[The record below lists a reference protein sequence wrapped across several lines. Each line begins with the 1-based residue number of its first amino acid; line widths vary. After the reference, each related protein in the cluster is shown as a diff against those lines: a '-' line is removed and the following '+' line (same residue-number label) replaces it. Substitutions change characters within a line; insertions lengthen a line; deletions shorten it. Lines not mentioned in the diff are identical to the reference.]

1 MKVEPMTIGIL
12 YPGEMGAVL
21 ASVLRASGVRVATT
35 LGGRSGQTV
44 RRGRHSNIEALPSF
58 RELVRQSNVVLSVV
72 SPAAAQDVSDLYRE
86 VADLAPQGALYV
98 DLNSV
103 RPELAVSLSEEFAE
117 TNVGFVDGSI
127 NGLAKNLTSGGT
139 LFLSGS
145 RASEVEELF
154 KSHLRVKLLG
164 DDIGRASGMKM
175 LLAGVSKGMC
185 GLFAELALQARR
197 QGMLDELLSET
208 SQIYPG
214 IAALTNRMLP
224 TYAQHAARRATE
236 MQELEQTARSA
247 GLEPCVIAGVREF
260 HELVAAATAEFARDD
275 DKPTPDLAELIER
288 LDAAGLLSPLREG
301 RA

>member
-1 MKVEPMTIGIL
+1 MNVDAMTIGIL

-21 ASVLRASGVRVATT
+21 ASVLRAGGLRVVTT

-44 RRGRHSNIEALPSF
+44 RRCHHTGIESLASF

-72 SPAAAQDVSDLYRE
+72 SPAAAQDVADLYRE

-98 DLNSV
+98 DLNSI
-103 RPELAVSLSEEFAE
+103 RPELAVSLSDEFAD
-117 TNVGFVDGSI
+117 TNVDFVDGSI
-127 NGLAKNLTSGGT
+127 NGLAKHLTTSGT

-145 RASEVEELF
+145 RANEVAELF
-154 KSHLRVKLLG
+154 NAHLRVKLLG
-164 DDIGRASGMKM
+164 SEVGRASSMKM
-175 LLAGVSKGMC
+175 LLAGVSKGVC
-185 GLFAELALQARR
+185 ALFAELSLQAHR
-197 QGMLDELLSET
+197 QGMLDELLAET
-208 SQIYPG
+208 SHIYPD

-247 GLEPCVIAGVREF
+247 GSEPCVIAAVREF
-260 HELVAAATAEFARDD
+260 HELLADASAEFPHD
-275 DKPTPDLAELIER
+275 DKPMLGLAELIER
-288 LDAAGLLSPLREG
+288 FNAAGLLSPLREG